1 MTPAQNMAA
10 AFTDDEHQDNE
21 FTEPSYKFAP
31 EVFQHYQYDRPK
43 HAAVGALTGAPFG
56 FPVSGVDLSH
66 IFKGIRPSKQEVEA
80 SSFTASQT
88 VHENVESH
96 SAHSVALADSAQT
109 ATLPKVD
116 RQRLADAPT
125 VDNILGVLRDYGH
138 IALAEEINELI
149 SRLADEPDEPS
160 PNADSL
166 KLLARVAFGE
176 SSLRAP
182 RSLALTKEGYL
193 HAEWHLG
200 QAKLFM
206 TFLPTAHIRVVA
218 VHPGTGGDDALH
230 VAGSLYSPN
239 TESLAKW
246 LAASL
251 LK

>member
-1 MTPAQNMAA
+1 MTDETQPASA
-10 AFTDDEHQDNE
+10 DWL
-21 FTEPSYKFAP
+21 TEPGPRP
-31 EVFQHYQYDRPK
+31 EEDV
-43 HAAVGALTGAPFG
+43 T
-56 FPVSGVDLSH
+56 
-66 IFKGIRPSKQEVEA
+66 A
-80 SSFTASQT
+80 SSFTAGPSKFEGAEPALPLHAKQP
-88 VHENVESH
+88 EYLAPNV
-96 SAHSVALADSAQT
+96 SVLEADS
-109 ATLPKVD
+109 
-116 RQRLADAPT
+116 RRLADASS
-125 VDNILGVLRDYGH
+125 VDGVLGVLRDCGYT
-138 IALAEEINELI
+138 ALAEEIDELI
-149 SRLADEPDEPS
+149 SRLADEPDEPP

-176 SSLRAP
+176 GRLRAP

-193 HAEWHLG
+193 HAEWYLG

-246 LAASL
+246 LASSL